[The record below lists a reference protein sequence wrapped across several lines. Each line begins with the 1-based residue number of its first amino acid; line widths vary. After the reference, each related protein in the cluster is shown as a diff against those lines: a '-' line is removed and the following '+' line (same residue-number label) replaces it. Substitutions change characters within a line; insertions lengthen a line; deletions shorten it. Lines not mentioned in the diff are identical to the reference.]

1 MNVSEHSRILTAYIL
16 RLKLHDLRN
25 IVELVEGCWR
35 EQANG
40 NAGSQDKAD
49 LALRTGIME
58 GVGNMLNHDRNIIAD
73 TVTATVTRDIA

>member
-1 MNVSEHSRILTAYIL
+1 MNVSEHSRILTAYIG

-25 IVELVEGCWR
+25 IVELVERCWR

-58 GVGNMLNHDRNIIAD
+58 AVGNMLSHDRNIIAD
-73 TVTATVTRDIA
+73 TVTALVTREAA